1 MLACVQLVRAGRE
14 PPFMSSLEL
23 GLAGVACREW
33 EDKRREDRREDD
45 VELILNVAMIFYLV
59 NLLDYLIELDDFF
72 ILTKRYNL

>member
-1 MLACVQLVRAGRE
+1 MHTVSGR
-14 PPFMSSLEL
+14 
-23 GLAGVACREW
+23 RERGW

-45 VELILNVAMIFYLV
+45 VELILNIDMIFYLV

>member
-1 MLACVQLVRAGRE
+1 MRAGRE
-14 PPFMSSLEL
+14 PESMVPALHTVS
-23 GLAGVACREW
+23 GRRERGW

>member
-1 MLACVQLVRAGRE
+1 MHTVSGR
-14 PPFMSSLEL
+14 
-23 GLAGVACREW
+23 RERGW